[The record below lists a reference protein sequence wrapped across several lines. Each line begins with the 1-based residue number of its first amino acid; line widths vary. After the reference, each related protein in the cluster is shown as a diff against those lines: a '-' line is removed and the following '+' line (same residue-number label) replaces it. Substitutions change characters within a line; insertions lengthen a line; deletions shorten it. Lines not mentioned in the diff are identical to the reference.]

1 MRQTKPF
8 KHRLVEDTFKLE
20 STDTPSG
27 RYYVLPDGSKMP
39 SVTTVLGWQKK
50 DSLKQWRKR
59 VGEEEA
65 NRISKY
71 AANRGTKV
79 HAVCEN
85 YLNNKP
91 DYLDNA
97 DILTQD
103 MFSSIQPILNERV
116 DNIYGIESALY
127 SNHLGLAGRCDC
139 IADFDARPSIID
151 FKTSTRLKKKEWIED
166 YFMQTAC
173 YAVMFEER
181 TNIPIPNLV
190 IIIAVENES
199 PQIFVEKR
207 DTWIGEAIDVI
218 AGYNAAQWLA
228 GEDID

>member
-1 MRQTKPF
+1 MRQIKTF
-8 KHRLVEDTFKLE
+8 KHQLIEDTFKLE

-50 DSLKQWRKR
+50 DSLKQWRLR

-85 YLNNKP
+85 YLKNKP

-103 MFSSIQPILNERV
+103 MFSSIQPILNDRI

-139 IADFDARPSIID
+139 IAEFDARPSIID
-151 FKTSTRLKKKEWIED
+151 FKTSTKLKKKEWIED
-166 YFMQTAC
+166 YFLQATC
-173 YAVMFEER
+173 YSLMAEALSDLK
-181 TNIPIPNLV
+181 IPQIS
-190 IIIAVENES
+190 IIISVDGQPEPQVFVKDKYLYVEKVL
-199 PQIFVEKR
+199 QIF
-207 DTWIGEAIDVI
+207 G
-218 AGYNAAQWLA
+218 
-228 GEDID
+228 

>member
-1 MRQTKPF
+1 MRQTKLF
-8 KHRLVEDTFKLE
+8 NHRLIKEFQLE

-50 DSLKQWRKR
+50 DSLKEWRLR

-91 DYLDNA
+91 DYLDNT

-139 IADFDARPSIID
+139 IAEFDERPSIID

-166 YFMQTAC
+166 YFLQGTA
-173 YAVMFEER
+173 YAMMFYEL
-181 TNIPIPNLV
+181 TGILTKQIV
-190 IIIAVENES
+190 IIIAVEAEE
-199 PQIFVEKR
+199 PQVFIEHTKNWMR
-207 DTWIGEAIDVI
+207 PLKDRISKYYDSHG
-218 AGYNAAQWLA
+218 N
-228 GEDID
+228 

>member
-1 MRQTKPF
+1 
-8 KHRLVEDTFKLE
+8 
-20 STDTPSG
+20 
-27 RYYVLPDGSKMP
+27 
-39 SVTTVLGWQKK
+39 
-50 DSLKQWRKR
+50 
-59 VGEEEA
+59 
-65 NRISKY
+65 
-71 AANRGTKV
+71 
-79 HAVCEN
+79 
-85 YLNNKP
+85 
-91 DYLDNA
+91 
-97 DILTQD
+97 

-139 IADFDARPSIID
+139 IAEFDARPSIID

-166 YFMQTAC
+166 YFLQTAC

-199 PQIFVEKR
+199 PQIFIEKR

>member
-1 MRQTKPF
+1 
-8 KHRLVEDTFKLE
+8 
-20 STDTPSG
+20 
-27 RYYVLPDGSKMP
+27 VLPDGSKMP

-103 MFSSIQPILNERV
+103 MFSSIQPILNE
-116 DNIYGIESALY
+116 
-127 SNHLGLAGRCDC
+127 
-139 IADFDARPSIID
+139 
-151 FKTSTRLKKKEWIED
+151 
-166 YFMQTAC
+166 
-173 YAVMFEER
+173 
-181 TNIPIPNLV
+181 
-190 IIIAVENES
+190 
-199 PQIFVEKR
+199 
-207 DTWIGEAIDVI
+207 
-218 AGYNAAQWLA
+218 
-228 GEDID
+228 